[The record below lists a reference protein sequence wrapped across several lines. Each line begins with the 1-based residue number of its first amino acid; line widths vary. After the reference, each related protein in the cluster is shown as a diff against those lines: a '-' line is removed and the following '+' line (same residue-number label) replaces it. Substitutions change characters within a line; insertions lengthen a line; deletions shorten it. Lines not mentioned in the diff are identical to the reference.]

1 MTDLPGPLRRLAWA
15 TLVTN
20 LGNGAWYTS
29 WAVFLTRSVGLSPS
43 QAGVGMTI
51 AGAAGI
57 GLAVPMGHLADR
69 RGPRGVLAMLL
80 AAQTAGMLAYLLV
93 HGMVAFVVVAT
104 VTTAASRAGTGVR
117 AALICGFVEGEAR
130 LRVLGVLRTVNHI
143 GFAVGAAVGGLVI
156 GLSTHAAFTA
166 LVLLDAGTFA
176 AYAAIVAAMP
186 AVAAR
191 RRGDDGPA
199 LAVLRDGPYVTLAT
213 LMGVLALCWAM
224 LSSGLPLWVVAHTD
238 APTWISG
245 VIVLVS
251 SVGIAALQVRAT
263 RLARRPLDAA
273 RTAVCAGAALAVSCL
288 LFAATDGLGGAPAI
302 VLLLAAGVAHVVGEL
317 LFVAAS
323 WGLSIPLMPEDA
335 PGQYQG
341 MFATGEAAATMAG
354 PALMTTLV
362 VGWGQPGWLVLGGV
376 FLLAM
381 APTVPVTHWALR
393 TRAGGPVTATAG

>member
-1 MTDLPGPLRRLAWA
+1 MAP
-15 TLVTN
+15 
-20 LGNGAWYTS
+20 
-29 WAVFLTRSVGLSPS
+29 
-43 QAGVGMTI
+43 
-51 AGAAGI
+51 
-57 GLAVPMGHLADR
+57 
-69 RGPRGVLAMLL
+69 
-80 AAQTAGMLAYLLV
+80 
-93 HGMVAFVVVAT
+93 FVVVAT
-104 VTTAASRAGTGVR
+104 VTTAAARAGTGVR
-117 AALICGFVEGEAR
+117 AALICGFVEGEER
-130 LRVLGVLRTVNHI
+130 LRVLGALRTVNHI
-143 GFAVGAAVGGLVI
+143 GFALGAAVGGLVI
-156 GLSTHAAFTA
+156 GLSTPAAFTT
-166 LVLLDAGTFA
+166 LVLLDAGTFG

-186 AVAAR
+186 AVR
-191 RRGDDGPA
+191 TRPRDDAGPA

-224 LSSGLPLWVVAHTD
+224 LSSGLPLWVVSHTE

-263 RLARRPLDAA
+263 RVARKPLDAA
-273 RTAVCAGAALAVSCL
+273 RTAVCAGAALAISCL

-302 VLLLAAGVAHVVGEL
+302 ALLLAAGVAHVVGEL

-362 VGWGQPGWLVLGGV
+362 VGWGQPGWLALGAI

-393 TRAGGPVTATAG
+393 TRPAAATAG